1 MGRGR
6 RVNKTGRNDTEQFFP
21 LNYSMARSAAWRSL
35 SGPAVKIYLELRCRF
50 SGGNNGDLS
59 LSLDEASRLLGIG
72 KATAKRAFAELVEKG
87 FIVLTHRGRFT
98 GRKAATYCV
107 TDRSHNGAQAT
118 NDWKHWRP
126 VNSASGP
133 SQNHKAPFAVPI
145 RTTKTPCGP
154 LQNPSGL
161 KKAS

>member
-1 MGRGR
+1 MGKRR
-6 RVNKTGRNDTEQFFP
+6 RVNGSGRNDTEQYFP
-21 LNYSMARSAAWRSL
+21 LTYSMARSVAWRSL
-35 SGPAVKIYLELRCRF
+35 SGPAVKIFLELRCRF

-72 KATAKRAFAELVEKG
+72 KATAKRALAELVEKG

-98 GRKAATYCV
+98 GRKAATYRV
-107 TDRSHNGAQAT
+107 TDRSHNGMPPT
-118 NDWKHWRP
+118 NDWRHWRS
-126 VNSASGP
+126 VNPASGP
-133 SQNHKAPFAVPI
+133 SQNHKAPFAVPM